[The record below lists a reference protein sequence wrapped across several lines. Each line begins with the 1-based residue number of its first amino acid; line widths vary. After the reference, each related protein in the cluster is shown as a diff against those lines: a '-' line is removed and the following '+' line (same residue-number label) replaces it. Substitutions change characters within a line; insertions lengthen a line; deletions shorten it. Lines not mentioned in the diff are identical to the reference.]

1 MKKLTLILA
10 LLALPLMASPALFSR
25 YEAVRQ
31 ALLKGSLADV
41 QKNAAALAA
50 QAKTAKQA
58 EVAAKAEAVAKSA
71 DLAAARTAF
80 GPLSEEMVKVREAA
94 SGDRPSV
101 YYCPM
106 VKKSWLQPKGEVG
119 NPYDSAMEKCGMLKS
134 E

>member
-1 MKKLTLILA
+1 MKKLILILA
-10 LLALPLMASPALFSR
+10 LLAFPLMASPALFSR

-31 ALLKGSLADV
+31 ALLKGSFADV

-94 SGDRPSV
+94 KGDRPSV